1 MTKAQREKVQ
11 AKYLETMWAKYEK
24 AADDVIAGKY
34 GNGRVRRTKLNAAG
48 YDYDLVQTIVN
59 VKLGG

>member
-11 AKYLETMWAKYEK
+11 AKYLEAMWTKYEK

-34 GNGRVRRTKLNAAG
+34 GNGGARRTKLNSAG

>member
-11 AKYLETMWAKYEK
+11 EKYLKIMWAKYEK

-34 GNGRVRRTKLNAAG
+34 GNGGVRKTKLNATG

>member
-48 YDYDLVQTIVN
+48 YDCDLVQTIVN

>member
-1 MTKAQREKVQ
+1 MTTAQKEKVV
-11 AKYLETMWAKYEK
+11 AKYNEIMWQKYEDI
-24 AADDVIAGKY
+24 ADAVIAGTY
-34 GNGRVRRTKLNAAG
+34 GNGSVRKIKLTNAG

>member
-11 AKYLETMWAKYEK
+11 TKYLETMWAKYEK

-34 GNGRVRRTKLNAAG
+34 GNGGVRRTKLNSEG

>member
-24 AADDVIAGKY
+24 AADDAIAGKY

>member
-1 MTKAQREKVQ
+1 MTTAQKEKVV
-11 AKYLETMWAKYEK
+11 AKYNEIMWQKYE
-24 AADDVIAGKY
+24 AIADAVIAGTY
-34 GNGRVRRTKLNAAG
+34 GNGGGRKTKLTNAG

>member
-1 MTKAQREKVQ
+1 MTPEQREKVQ
-11 AKYLETMWAKYEK
+11 DKYLTMMWDRYEK
-24 AADDVIAGKY
+24 IANDVISGKY
-34 GNGRVRRTKLNAAG
+34 DNGSTRRVKLAAAG

>member
-11 AKYLETMWAKYEK
+11 AKYLKAMWAKYEK

-34 GNGRVRRTKLNAAG
+34 GNGSTRRNKLTAAG
-48 YDYDLVQTIVN
+48 YDSVLVQTIVN

>member
-11 AKYLETMWAKYEK
+11 TKYLETMWEKYEK
-24 AADDVIAGKY
+24 AADNVIAGKY
-34 GNGRVRRTKLNAAG
+34 GNGGVRRTKLNAAG

>member
-11 AKYLETMWAKYEK
+11 TKYLETMWAKYEK
-24 AADDVIAGKY
+24 AANDVIAGKY
-34 GNGRVRRTKLNAAG
+34 GNGGARKTKLNDAG

>member
-1 MTKAQREKVQ
+1 
-11 AKYLETMWAKYEK
+11 MWAKYEK

-59 VKLGG
+59 VKLGS

>member
-1 MTKAQREKVQ
+1 MTAKQREKVQ
-11 AKYLETMWAKYEK
+11 DKYLSAMWEKYEK
-24 AADDVIAGKY
+24 VADEVIGGKY
-34 GNGRVRRTKLNAAG
+34 GNGRTRKSKLAAAG

>member
-1 MTKAQREKVQ
+1 MTNAQREKVQ
-11 AKYLETMWAKYEK
+11 RRYLEIMWAKYEK
-24 AADDVIAGKY
+24 IADYVIAGLY
-34 GNGRVRRTKLNAAG
+34 GNGSARRKKLTAAG